1 MADGSGLSRQL
12 DERIAHARRG
22 LAFPAGAKAARAA
35 AVWIFIFGVF
45 WFSGLHDRLGEVW
58 KAASGL
64 TFYVGLAVT
73 FFIGLKSWRRPSD
86 QDARDLI
93 DDMIEGRPLSAW
105 ADRPARTDDD
115 GWRLWSAHR
124 ERMAAMA
131 ARAGALS
138 FRRQWKE
145 ADPLYL
151 RAIIPIVLLAA
162 GLAAGPKSGE
172 RLIAGLTPD
181 VGALFGAHTLKVEA
195 WITPPAYTGDAPFV
209 LTPGETANA
218 PQGSEVTLRIISPG
232 RPEIRILPAA
242 GGGRS
247 LRPEADAEGAF
258 QALVPLTEPMR
269 ISVRFWGE
277 RASFPFTM
285 IPDAPPKV
293 EFVSPPK
300 LGEGDRTEFEW
311 KLSDDYGVTRLELV
325 ARMAEPPAGA
335 EGVLDFVAIET
346 MGLNPT
352 EESGAYS
359 EDLVRHRWAGLEVF
373 VKLRA
378 TDASGAFGE
387 SAEARYKLPEKLFL
401 QPIARSAQEIRASLL
416 REWRE
421 YQPPSP
427 DDRFTKIKG
436 EDLSAFA
443 AAGASRLRAAPE
455 GVKLAVLMI
464 DALTYKPEGY
474 FEDPVNFMGLRHAR
488 AMIDAARTK
497 PEAES
502 AEDILWNVALRA
514 EYGTVSDAKAAL
526 EAARRALEEALR
538 NGASEEDI
546 QRLMDMFEQAV
557 ENYLAAQMAEAL
569 REGRVSEADNQQG
582 AQQGGGRPLGDDELQ
597 RMLDALRDLS
607 ETGARDQA
615 RQLLSD
621 MSKMLERMENMQL
634 QMGGGG
640 GGGPPQEGPMSR
652 ALNRAL
658 QETNRTLNDQRDLA
672 DQTEQAMRNGGD
684 TQRLADQQ
692 RALRERLEEQ
702 MRSGGGQPPGPM
714 GGQPG
719 QAQSGSNQGQ
729 GQGQDGDPNGRQGQ
743 GQAGRDPNGQGQP
756 GEGRGDNQ
764 NSAPGRDGQQA
775 SPNGGGGRPGVN
787 ADGRQGQE
795 SARSRQ
801 LLAQALDAQRRAE
814 GALRRGDLE
823 AAREAQ
829 RDAMASLQARSG
841 ELARLADSEDPE
853 NRADREER
861 DVLGRMSN
869 GDSGY
874 GDTVEVPEEMERQ
887 KARDIL
893 NELRRRAGE
902 RDLTPEEL
910 DYLRRLLD
918 RF

>member
-1 MADGSGLSRQL
+1 L
-12 DERIAHARRG
+12 
-22 LAFPAGAKAARAA
+22 
-35 AVWIFIFGVF
+35 
-45 WFSGLHDRLGEVW
+45 SGLHGALSEVW
-58 KAASGL
+58 RAATGVV
-64 TFYVGLAVT
+64 FYAGLAVS
-73 FFIGLKSWRRPSD
+73 IWLALRGWRPPSD
-86 QDARDLI
+86 QDARELI
-93 DDMIEGRPLSAW
+93 DDSIEGRPLSAW
-105 ADRPARTDDD
+105 TDRPARADEDT
-115 GWRLWSAHR
+115 WRLWAEHR
-124 ERMAAMA
+124 DRMAAMA
-131 ARAGALS
+131 ARAAPLS

-145 ADPLYL
+145 ADPLFL
-151 RAIIPIVLLAA
+151 RALLPALLVIAALLAGPRGHERLLA
-162 GLAAGPKSGE
+162 GLA
-172 RLIAGLTPD
+172 PD

-195 WITPPAYTGDAPFV
+195 WITPPDYTGDAPFV
-209 LTPGETANA
+209 LTSGETANA
-218 PQGSEVTLRIISPG
+218 PQGSEITLRIISPG
-232 RPEIRILPAA
+232 RPEIRIRPAS
-242 GGGRS
+242 GRGRS
-247 LRPEADAEGAF
+247 LRPEAGEDGAYE
-258 QALVPLTEPMR
+258 ALIRLDTPMR
-269 ISVRFWGE
+269 VSIRFWGE

-285 IPDAPPKV
+285 IPDARPKV

-311 KLSDDYGVTRLELV
+311 KLSDDYGVTKLELV
-325 ARMAEPPAGA
+325 ARMAEPPEGA
-335 EGVLDFVAIET
+335 EAIQEFVAIET

-352 EESGAYS
+352 EEAGAYS
-359 EDLVRHRWAGLEVF
+359 QDLVRHRWAGLDVF

-378 TDASGAFGE
+378 TDASGAYGE
-387 SAEARYKLPEKLFL
+387 SQEARYKLPEKLFL

-416 REWRE
+416 REWRD
-421 YQPPSP
+421 YKPPAP
-427 DDRFTKIKG
+427 DDRFTQVKG
-436 EDLSAFA
+436 DDLSAFA
-443 AAGASRLRAAPE
+443 AASASRLRGAPE
-455 GVKLAVLMI
+455 GVKRAVLMI

-488 AMIDAARTK
+488 ALIDAAQTK
-497 PEAES
+497 AEAEV

-514 EYGTVSDAKAAL
+514 EYGSVSDAKAAL

-557 ENYLAAQMAEAL
+557 EDYLAAQMAEAL
-569 REGRVSEADNQQG
+569 RQGRVSEADGQQD
-582 AQQGGGRPLGDDELQ
+582 AQQGGGRPMGDDELQ

-621 MSKMLERMENMQL
+621 MNKMLERMENMQL

-640 GGGPPQEGPMSR
+640 GGQPQQGPMSR

-684 TQRLADQQ
+684 PQRLADQQ

-702 MRSGGGQPPGPM
+702 MRSGGGQPQGPM
-714 GGQPG
+714 GGRPG
-719 QAQSGSNQGQ
+719 ESQNGSNQGQ
-729 GQGQDGDPNGRQGQ
+729 GQGGDPQGRQGE
-743 GQAGRDPNGQGQP
+743 GQAGRDPSGPGQP
-756 GEGRGDNQ
+756 GEGRGDP
-764 NSAPGRDGQQA
+764 SDGTPSGRGQQA

-795 SARSRQ
+795 NGRSRQ
-801 LLAQALDAQRRAE
+801 LLAQALEAQRRAE
-814 GALRRGDLE
+814 GALRRGDFN
-823 AAREAQ
+823 AARDAQ
-829 RDAMASLQARSG
+829 REAMSALQARSG
-841 ELARLADSEDPE
+841 ELARLADSEDPDA
-853 NRADREER
+853 RAEREER
-861 DVLGRMSN
+861 DVLGRLSN